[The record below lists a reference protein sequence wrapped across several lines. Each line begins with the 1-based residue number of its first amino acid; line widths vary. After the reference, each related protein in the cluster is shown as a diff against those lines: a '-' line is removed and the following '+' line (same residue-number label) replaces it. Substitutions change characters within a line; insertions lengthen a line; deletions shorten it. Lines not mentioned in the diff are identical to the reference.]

1 MSCLTGYEHVP
12 FVRIDEIYDDAVR
25 ILSLIGVYN
34 ISQLFAI
41 DPDWPPRRTQRT
53 LIERA
58 NATFSR
64 HFPLFYI
71 QRVNI
76 YRGQYT
82 FRNNILDYI
91 NNNIQPRDITLV
103 PDAVVSLTSTS
114 IITAKYGLYKFA
126 YQPPTLYMTSMPYMS
141 GVLCAKTLCKYPL
154 VFDDNNIANDA
165 MYFMD
170 RVTPLYDIFI
180 KQVVLD
186 IAEYIIALKNNYQLT
201 NLPIEVFLGLEN
213 KVGDLKSELETLYNE
228 NPRNFLIFY

>member
-12 FVRIDEIYDDAVR
+12 FVTLDQIYDDAVR
-25 ILSLIGVYN
+25 ILALIGVYN
-34 ISQLFAI
+34 IPQMFAI

-53 LIERA
+53 LVERA

-64 HFPLFYI
+64 HFPLFYMQKVHI
-71 QRVNI
+71 VK
-76 YRGQYT
+76 GQYT
-82 FRNNILDYI
+82 FTNNITSYI
-91 NNNIQPRDITLV
+91 NNSIPPRDITLV
-103 PDAVVSLTSTS
+103 PDAVVSLTPTS
-114 IITAKYGLYKFA
+114 IITAKFGLYKFA

-141 GVLCAKTLCKYPL
+141 GLLCAKTLCKYPL

-165 MYFMD
+165 MYFID

-180 KQVVLD
+180 KQIVLD

-201 NLPIEVFLGLEN
+201 NLPIEVFAGLEN

-228 NPRNFLIFY
+228 NPRNFLVFY